1 MKPGFVSH
9 DAKVKSKAAG
19 IHEKTE
25 KNKGTVKNTGRV
37 AAYSEAKSKPFAG
50 KVFYLDLPYKK
61 AAEALEKDIQEF
73 GGTIERFFSK
83 DIRYLI
89 SNKKEAK
96 FAQSLRRNS
105 PVPSPD
111 SANNA
116 GNSSP
121 HPSSRRGSHKGSSHS
136 AVDTALTSRGKSL
149 VKKVIKEQE
158 LIPANRIL
166 SNALAWGVKI
176 LYIDDIKLYIE
187 KKKKELPT
195 LYKDPVLTETAKKT
209 PVEKPAASKVKAGR
223 LTKPFLKVED
233 RSRHYRPVYQVL
245 PNLPEINFNNPV
257 PSCPFDLEKKSKE
270 GDRKDQHDNKM
281 ARDQDCGMKLKAK
294 VKVKAQ
300 DLKVKKKKGF
310 CECCVMKYEDM
321 NAHIKSERHKVFST
335 SKEYA
340 VVDKMISQFVC
351 DFVEFKKPKKR
362 VKCSLDAS
370 FQTSTAGINID
381 GRQEIITGI
390 AERKGRHNSLTH
402 EGFCCEDTAG
412 ASTLWNHT
420 AESVVTCTADSTVH
434 ATSNGQ
440 SLDSSILIRMIPEKN
455 IPDTQRSAQF
465 HNTKRSNLLT
475 KKQLNTQKRE
485 TNNLISKRQDTVN
498 FQTEKE
504 TVLNC
509 GSAYVGKL
517 SEAHVRLCR
526 TDVAFKLNK
535 QAMKRNACESS
546 PKQKQKH
553 KQDICRNQAK
563 YFKMSTPGLP
573 DTESVESKMQNEL
586 FIHCAG
592 DPVQEAVVE
601 GQSTNIGYSPSRTLS
616 SPSVKLQRKVKGL
629 KRTKKRNEKQTQH
642 MFSEQKKEHLLRQ
655 NGCMLSPATEDLWQ
669 LFQTSED
676 MDCEFAGFSCSTKR
690 EESSSESGPDERQPM
705 HALFSLFT
713 DTASSASTFPGF

>member
-9 DAKVKSKAAG
+9 DANVKSKAAG

-25 KNKGTVKNTGRV
+25 KNKGTVKNTERV
-37 AAYSEAKSKPFAG
+37 AEYSEAKSKPFAG

-61 AAEALEKDIQEF
+61 TAEALEKDIQGF

-83 DIRYLI
+83 DIRYLV
-89 SNKKEAK
+89 SNKKEAR
-96 FAQSLRRNS
+96 FAQSLGRNS

-195 LYKDPVLTETAKKT
+195 LYKDPVRTETAKKT

-223 LTKPFLKVED
+223 LTQPFLKVED
-233 RSRHYRPVYQVL
+233 RSRHYRPIYQLL
-245 PNLPEINFNNPV
+245 PNLPEINFSNSV
-257 PSCPFDLEKKSKE
+257 PCCPFDLEKKSKE
-270 GDRKDQHDNKM
+270 GDRKDQHDKSNKM
-281 ARDQDCGMKLKAK
+281 AKDQDCGMKLKAK
-294 VKVKAQ
+294 VKIKAQ

-310 CECCVMKYEDM
+310 CECCVLKYEDM
-321 NAHIKSERHKVFST
+321 NDHIKSERHKAFST
-335 SKEYA
+335 SKEYE
-340 VVDKMISQFVC
+340 VVDKVISQFVC

-362 VKCSLDAS
+362 VKCSLGAS
-370 FQTSTAGINID
+370 VQTPTAGINND
-381 GRQEIITGI
+381 GRQEIITGF
-390 AERKGRHNSLTH
+390 AKSKGRHNSLTH
-402 EGFCCEDTAG
+402 EDFCCEDTAG
-412 ASTLWNHT
+412 ASTLWNPT
-420 AESVVTCTADSTVH
+420 AESVTCTADSTVH
-434 ATSNGQ
+434 ATSNGH
-440 SLDSSILIRMIPEKN
+440 SCDSSILIRMIPEKN
-455 IPDTQRSAQF
+455 IPDTQISAQF
-465 HNTKRSNLLT
+465 HNPSRSNLLT
-475 KKQLNTQKRE
+475 KNQLNTPKRE
-485 TNNLISKRQDTVN
+485 TNNLISKRQDTAN

-509 GSAYVGKL
+509 GSAYVGKF

-526 TDVAFKLNK
+526 TDVAFSLNK
-535 QAMKRNACESS
+535 QTRKRSACESS
-546 PKQKQKH
+546 PKQKH
-553 KQDICRNQAK
+553 KQNISQNETK
-563 YFKMSTPGLP
+563 YLKMSTTGLP
-573 DTESVESKMQNEL
+573 DTESVERKMQNEL
-586 FIHCAG
+586 FIQSAG

-601 GQSTNIGYSPSRTLS
+601 EQSTDIGCSPSRTRS
-616 SPSVKLQRKVKGL
+616 SPSVKLQRKVKVL

-642 MFSEQKKEHLLRQ
+642 VFSEQKKEDLLRQ
-655 NGCMLSPATEDLWQ
+655 NACMLSPATEDLWQ
-669 LFQTSED
+669 LFKTSED
-676 MDCEFAGFSCSTKR
+676 MDYEFAGFSFSTKC
-690 EESSSESGPDERQPM
+690 EKSSSESVPDEWQPK

-713 DTASSASTFPGF
+713 DAASSASTFPGF